1 MARCRGRGVDRAQ
14 SCRPLTRAVSHSTPW
29 PDLLE
34 PVALA
39 VLDEPTQRVKHGAER
54 RYGRRRSMTLH
65 VDGPRRGTWK
75 DFEESQGG
83 ASWPYRPTSRA
94 CTSLPPSIGCAGG
107 VSRHR
112 QPSAHTQERDAVS
125 PVLRAGRQTR
135 RLRPPVVVSVDCNIS
150 RHPPPVAP
158 VAGARSPLV
167 GRYTAGPVHPRR
179 GAPRGLVDCGLYRSS
194 TWTTRGN
201 RPSTHSQRS

>member
-94 CTSLPPSIGCAGG
+94 CTSLPPSIGCARRGL
-107 VSRHR
+107 STPTAQRSH
-112 QPSAHTQERDAVS
+112 P
-125 PVLRAGRQTR
+125 RARR
-135 RLRPPVVVSVDCNIS
+135 RLPHSPS
-150 RHPPPVAP
+150 RTADAATTP
-158 VAGARSPLV
+158 AGCGI
-167 GRYTAGPVHPRR
+167 GRLQYLSTPATGRACGWRKITAGGQVYRR
-179 GAPRGLVDCGLYRSS
+179 ACPSPQRGP
-194 TWTTRGN
+194 TRA
-201 RPSTHSQRS
+201 R